1 MKPNKNIQNF
11 PIFIDGKFYE
21 NNTDIFPSL
30 NPHNEEIWATF
41 SVAGKSEVD
50 LAIAAARRC
59 LNEGE
64 WPKML
69 ASDRG
74 KLLLKLADPIVTVG
88 V

>member
-1 MKPNKNIQNF
+1 MKPNKTFKTSQYLLTVN
-11 PIFIDGKFYE
+11 YE

-30 NPHNEEIWATF
+30 NPLNEEIWATF

-64 WPKML
+64 WSKML
-69 ASDRG
+69 ASDRE
-74 KLLLKLADPIVTVG
+74 KLLQAC
-88 V
+88 

>member
-11 PIFIDGKFYE
+11 PIFIDGKFHE

-50 LAIAAARRC
+50 LAIAAARPVSYTHLTLPTKR
-59 LNEGE
+59 
-64 WPKML
+64 
-69 ASDRG
+69 
-74 KLLLKLADPIVTVG
+74 IV
-88 V
+88 